1 MINAFDQYFQGD
13 SGGPLF
19 VTDSTG
25 QFVQTAVLLRGDD
38 PCGNKIDK
46 PDIFANVGL
55 FTNLIVAVVK

>member
-1 MINAFDQYFQGD
+1 M
-13 SGGPLF
+13 F

-25 QFVQTAVLLRGDD
+25 QFVKTAVLLRGDD
-38 PCGNKIDK
+38 PCGNTIDK

>member
-1 MINAFDQYFQGD
+1 M
-13 SGGPLF
+13 F

-38 PCGNKIDK
+38 PCGNTIDK
-46 PDIFANVGL
+46 PDIFANVRL

>member
-25 QFVQTAVLLRGDD
+25 QFVQIGVLLQGDD
-38 PCGNKIDK
+38 PCGNTIDV
-46 PDIFANVGL
+46 PDIYANVGH
-55 FTNLIVAVVK
+55 FRNWIVSVLK